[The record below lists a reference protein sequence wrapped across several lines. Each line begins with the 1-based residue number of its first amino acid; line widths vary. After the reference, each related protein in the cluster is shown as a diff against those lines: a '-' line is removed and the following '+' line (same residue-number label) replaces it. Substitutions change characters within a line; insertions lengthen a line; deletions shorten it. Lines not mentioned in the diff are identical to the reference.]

1 MEQDGTGWNR
11 MEQDGTGWNRMEQ
24 DGTGWNR
31 MEQDGTGWNRM
42 VKSLT
47 FRCLASNFW
56 FYRTVSC
63 VKGSS
68 ESG

>member
-31 MEQDGTGWNRM
+31 MEQDGEITHISLLSFQFLVLSHSFLCKR
-42 VKSLT
+42 VK
-47 FRCLASNFW
+47 
-56 FYRTVSC
+56 
-63 VKGSS
+63 
-68 ESG
+68 